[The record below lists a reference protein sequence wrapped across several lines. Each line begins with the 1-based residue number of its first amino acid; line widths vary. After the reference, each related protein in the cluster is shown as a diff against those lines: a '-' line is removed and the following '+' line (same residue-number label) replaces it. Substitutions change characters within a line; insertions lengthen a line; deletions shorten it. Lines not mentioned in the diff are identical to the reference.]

1 MLINTNI
8 LTNLKKSSFI
18 FLLLCVVT
26 LAAIS
31 KPAYAQISE
40 FKITASDGAAAD
52 FFGWSVSI
60 SGDYAVVGAFG
71 DDDNGEEAG
80 SAYIFKRNG
89 TFWAQEAKLLPSDG
103 EVIDRFGFSVSISG
117 DYTIVGAPND
127 DDNGTLSGSAYVYKR
142 TGTSWA
148 QEAKLLP
155 ADGAAIDEFGRSVSI
170 SGDYAVV
177 GAWRDDDNGFGSGS
191 AYLFHR
197 SGTSWEQEAKLL
209 PSDGAAADRFG
220 GSVSI
225 SGDYAV
231 VGARGDDDNGS
242 FSGSAYVFKRTGT
255 SWEQEAKLLPSDGAA
270 ADLFGVVSI
279 SGGDYAV
286 GGARLD
292 DDNGDNSGSAYLY
305 YGFVNHE
312 PFVVNSIPDV
322 LADENFGSL
331 VVAQLDTVFDDLDL
345 PNDSLRYTVSVL
357 SEIVT
362 ATVSDDTLWIF
373 SVLNLSG
380 IAEIVVSAID
390 NDSLFVSDTFSVSII
405 PTVGIKNEIA
415 GLPTEYSL
423 SQNYPNPFNPTTVI
437 KFALPTVS
445 KVSLIIYNLRGEE
458 VSLLINE
465 TKPAGN
471 YRVSWDGS
479 KIASGIYFYRIAAGD
494 FVLTRKMVL
503 LK

>member
-1 MLINTNI
+1 M
-8 LTNLKKSSFI
+8 
-18 FLLLCVVT
+18 
-26 LAAIS
+26 
-31 KPAYAQISE
+31 
-40 FKITASDGAAAD
+40 
-52 FFGWSVSI
+52 
-60 SGDYAVVGAFG
+60 
-71 DDDNGEEAG
+71 
-80 SAYIFKRNG
+80 
-89 TFWAQEAKLLPSDG
+89 
-103 EVIDRFGFSVSISG
+103 
-117 DYTIVGAPND
+117 
-127 DDNGTLSGSAYVYKR
+127 
-142 TGTSWA
+142 
-148 QEAKLLP
+148 
-155 ADGAAIDEFGRSVSI
+155 
-170 SGDYAVV
+170 
-177 GAWRDDDNGFGSGS
+177 
-191 AYLFHR
+191 
-197 SGTSWEQEAKLL
+197 
-209 PSDGAAADRFG
+209 
-220 GSVSI
+220 
-225 SGDYAV
+225 
-231 VGARGDDDNGS
+231 
-242 FSGSAYVFKRTGT
+242 
-255 SWEQEAKLLPSDGAA
+255 
-270 ADLFGVVSI
+270 
-279 SGGDYAV
+279 
-286 GGARLD
+286 D